1 MQEVVNILR
10 IFKQARVAFEKED
23 SALLRELS
31 DQTINTASRTQDPDN
46 ITTAVIIY
54 ALGKIIERVAYRK
67 ERSWKKFHRNILM
80 FIDGI
85 IFALEKNDEA
95 KLRKNLQEL
104 RGSISG
110 LSGDLKRFIEDE
122 ETNLSDIPDDYLYS
136 EETQYNPE
144 EEGTYCNYCGK
155 SLDEDGGCPDWE
167 SESRPD
173 DIPEDAE
180 YDPILHGKY
189 CNYCGGLYLPDG
201 SCPVCDSLE
210 K

>member
-110 LSGDLKRFIEDE
+110 LSGDLKRFIEDVFLKAKINKASKIYE
-122 ETNLSDIPDDYLYS
+122 HGISLETTASLLGLTMYELATYS
-136 EETQYNPE
+136 GQ
-144 EEGTYCNYCGK
+144 K
-155 SLDEDGGCPDWE
+155 VDGGVSSKKIGIRQRVKFVE
-167 SESRPD
+167 E
-173 DIPEDAE
+173 IFA
-180 YDPILHGKY
+180 
-189 CNYCGGLYLPDG
+189 
-201 SCPVCDSLE
+201 
-210 K
+210 